1 MLWPKT
7 SDEAISR
14 RMRAVKSR
22 NTSPEVALKKE
33 LRIHKIKYQ
42 SHPRQVIGCPDLIIK
57 NRRIAVFVDGDLW
70 HGHQWKMRGYSSLA
84 AQFKNVSNEK
94 YWVEKI
100 RRNCKR
106 DRQVNRTLR
115 MQGWTVLRF
124 WESELKE
131 NPEKCMRQIKRKA
144 KLPNNQ

>member
-14 RMRAVKSR
+14 RMRAVKNR
-22 NTSPEVALKKE
+22 NTFPEVAFKKE
-33 LRIHKIKYQ
+33 LRIHKIKYL
-42 SHPRQVIGCPDLIIK
+42 SHPSRITGCPDLIIK
-57 NRRIAVFVDGDLW
+57 NRRIAVFIDGDFW

-84 AQFKNVSNEK
+84 AQFKNVSNKK

-100 RRNCKR
+100 QRNCKR
-106 DRQVNRTLR
+106 DRYVNRTLR

-124 WESELKE
+124 WESELKK
-131 NPEKCMRQIKRKA
+131 NPEKCMRQIKRRA
-144 KLPNNQ
+144 KQPNNQ